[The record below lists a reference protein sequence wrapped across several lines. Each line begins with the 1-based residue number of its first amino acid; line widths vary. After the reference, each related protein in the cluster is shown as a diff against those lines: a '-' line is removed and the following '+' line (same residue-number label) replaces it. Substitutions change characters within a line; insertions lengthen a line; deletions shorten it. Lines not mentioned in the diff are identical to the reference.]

1 MLLKSRKPIFFR
13 FFPKKVYLP
22 RCKRRGEGTEKVSN
36 FWEDLGYHHFEVGFK
51 LESHINRMFGER
63 KRPFSRKVLLASLHF
78 FIFFFNPFLSFL
90 SFLFHVI
97 LIFLSTIHALYFS
110 FQQFMFPFL
119 VQNSFKQFCFAKL
132 NFFAAFLLRN
142 SFRRNREDP
151 TLLKA
156 YRRPNG
162 MKLVSYHAT
171 WVNSFYCIKN
181 I

>member
-36 FWEDLGYHHFEVGFK
+36 FWEDLGYQHFEVGFK

-78 FIFFFNPFLSFL
+78 FIFFL
-90 SFLFHVI
+90 SFLFHLI
-97 LIFLSTIHALYFS
+97 LIFSSTIHALYFS

-119 VQNSFKQFCFAKL
+119 VQNSFKQFCFGETKL
-132 NFFAAFLLRN
+132 LCSFSSKKFFQEEK
-142 SFRRNREDP
+142 RR
-151 TLLKA
+151 
-156 YRRPNG
+156 
-162 MKLVSYHAT
+162 SYIA
-171 WVNSFYCIKN
+171 
-181 I
+181 

>member
-90 SFLFHVI
+90 SFLFHLI
-97 LIFLSTIHALYFS
+97 LIFFS
-110 FQQFMFPFL
+110 FPLPFMLSIFL
-119 VQNSFKQFCFAKL
+119 FSNSCSLFWFRILLNNFVLAKL

-142 SFRRNREDP
+142 SFRRYREDP

-162 MKLVSYHAT
+162 RKLA
-171 WVNSFYCIKN
+171 NLAM
-181 I
+181 

>member
-13 FFPKKVYLP
+13 SFQKKVYLP

-78 FIFFFNPFLSFL
+78 FIFFFIPFLSFL
-90 SFLFHVI
+90 SFLFHLI
-97 LIFLSTIHALYFS
+97 LIFFFFSSTIHALYFS

-119 VQNSFKQFCFAKL
+119 VQNSFKQFCFGETKL
-132 NFFAAFLLRN
+132 LCCFSSKKFFQEVLR
-142 SFRRNREDP
+142 R
-151 TLLKA
+151 
-156 YRRPNG
+156 
-162 MKLVSYHAT
+162 SYTA
-171 WVNSFYCIKN
+171 
-181 I
+181 